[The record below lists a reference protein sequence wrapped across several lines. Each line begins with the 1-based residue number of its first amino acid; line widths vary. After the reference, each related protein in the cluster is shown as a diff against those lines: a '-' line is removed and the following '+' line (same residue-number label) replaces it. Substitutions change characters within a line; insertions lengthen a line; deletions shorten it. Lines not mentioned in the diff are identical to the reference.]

1 MKRYK
6 WSMAVCAAALLFT
19 VPVLSG
25 CGDGKGVKTA
35 QEQVSEAKGQKESP
49 DTEETKRGEEDPS
62 NSSDAGHAESGQ
74 ELGETSDE
82 SGEVSVGDFA
92 KTLMNA
98 VKTKD
103 LDALIQCSGFP
114 VTISSVK
121 TNGGVIEGVEEF
133 GEVDPDTIFTDAFVK
148 SITSFDL
155 KRIVKGEG
163 GFVVGDEK
171 NSIVFDEKNGKFVI
185 TAINVK

>member
-35 QEQVSEAKGQKESP
+35 QEQVSEAKEQKESS
-49 DTEETKRGEEDPS
+49 DTEETKRGKEDPS
-62 NSSDAGHAESGQ
+62 NPSDAGHTESGQ

-133 GEVDPDTIFTDAFVK
+133 GEVAPDTIFTDAFVK
-148 SITSFDL
+148 SIISFDL

>member
-35 QEQVSEAKGQKESP
+35 QEQVSEAKEQKESS
-49 DTEETKRGEEDPS
+49 DTEETKRGKEDPS
-62 NSSDAGHAESGQ
+62 NPSDAGHTESGQ
-74 ELGETSDE
+74 ELGETSD
-82 SGEVSVGDFA
+82 EVSVGDFA

-133 GEVDPDTIFTDAFVK
+133 GEVAPDTIFTDAFVK

-155 KRIVKGEG
+155 KRIVKGED